1 MMMPATTQAM
11 ITKGIVWIIDIL
23 LAVGAALVHLPIKEK
38 MLVKPAAA

>member
-1 MMMPATTQAM
+1 MAQTQTNKAQ
-11 ITKGIVWIIDIL
+11 IKKAIDIL